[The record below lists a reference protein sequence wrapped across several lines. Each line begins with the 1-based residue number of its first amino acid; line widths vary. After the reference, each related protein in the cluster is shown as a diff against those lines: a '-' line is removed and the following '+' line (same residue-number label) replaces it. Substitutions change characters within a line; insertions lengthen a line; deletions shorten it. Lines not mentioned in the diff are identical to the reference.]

1 MAQAATWR
9 ADQVI
14 CLDESASNE
23 RTGDRKFGWSPIGV
37 ACQTSRPVRCLGWWS
52 ISPALTGDGY
62 LDWVIFQGGINKE
75 IFLTF
80 VHEKVLPYCNP
91 WPGPCSII
99 VLDNASIHRDQE
111 LQDMHNAAGVKLHF
125 LLPYSPN
132 FNPIE
137 LTFKDLKAWIKW
149 YWWLMGDFQR
159 FEAFL
164 HFALKQNQGV
174 HAKAHYELSSSGHN
188 TVYILLAKYAGKK
201 LVEALFCYTIS
212 TLFMPSAQFFTTGN
226 MNNMDEATK
235 GSRLQ
240 HA

>member
-1 MAQAATWR
+1 MQGKAAEHSLPLRSAWQAQAATWR

-80 VHEKVLPYCNP
+80 VCEKVLPYCNP

-99 VLDNASIHRDQE
+99 ILDNASIHRDQE
-111 LQDMHNAAGVKLHF
+111 LQDMCNAAGVKLHF
-125 LLPYSPN
+125 LLPYSPD

-137 LTFKDLKAWIKW
+137 LTFKDLKALIKW
-149 YWWLMGDFQR
+149 YCQLMGDFQ
-159 FEAFL
+159 
-164 HFALKQNQGV
+164 ALG
-174 HAKAHYELSSSGHN
+174 
-188 TVYILLAKYAGKK
+188 
-201 LVEALFCYTIS
+201 IS
-212 TLFMPSAQFFTTGN
+212 TFCLKA
-226 MNNMDEATK
+226 E
-235 GSRLQ
+235 SRCPC
-240 HA
+240 